1 MCNFAPVLRPDYK
14 FGVPRAGQYAELINS
29 DAEEF
34 GGTGQHNAPVR
45 AKKQTM
51 HGFDYSISLRVP
63 PMSAVILRTPA
74 AKPAKADGP
83 APKKAAA
90 RGARAKPARKTAAR
104 KTTGKQAKDA

>member
-1 MCNFAPVLRPDYK
+1 MPSDCSI
-14 FGVPRAGQYAELINS
+14 AGINRLHI
-29 DAEEF
+29 DAA
-34 GGTGQHNAPVR
+34 T
-45 AKKQTM
+45 
-51 HGFDYSISLRVP
+51 I
-63 PMSAVILRTPA
+63 TPA